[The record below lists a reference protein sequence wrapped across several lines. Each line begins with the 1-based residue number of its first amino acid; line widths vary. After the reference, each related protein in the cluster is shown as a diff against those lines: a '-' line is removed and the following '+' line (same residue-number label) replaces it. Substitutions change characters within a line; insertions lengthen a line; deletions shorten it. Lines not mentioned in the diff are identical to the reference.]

1 MKKLLLLILVCKLCV
16 LKAQNYTQGIPV
28 DTVIYSGTYSFQGNS
43 CPSMTYAE
51 IELNPSLYNY
61 VNGLQFMILVDTVTF
76 GPPPQFSPVHAG
88 DTFLLN
94 ATTPTYYTPASVV
107 FNFRLKLVGTPTTA
121 GQNFSCN
128 LDYQQCACACYQ
140 LIIMPSITNTTVC
153 SVGVS
158 SKVNEVDKQSLV
170 MYPNPVFNTLSVL
183 GIHKQTTVKLYN
195 SFGIL
200 VKEQQSN
207 DDLTIETSSL
217 PNGIY
222 TVVTSSNNDNNSTSK
237 KVVIAR

>member
-1 MKKLLLLILVCKLCV
+1 MKKLLLFYLVVMICE

-28 DTVIYSGTYSFQGNS
+28 DTVIYTGTYSFQGNS

-51 IELNPSLYNY
+51 IELNPGLYNY
-61 VNGLQFMILVDTVTF
+61 VDGLQFMILVDTVTF

-94 ATTPTYYTPASVV
+94 AATPSYFTPASIV

-121 GQNFSCN
+121 GQNFACH
-128 LDYQQCACACYQ
+128 LDYLQCVCNCYHMFISSS
-140 LIIMPSITNTTVC
+140 LTNTAVC

-158 SKVNEVDKQSLV
+158 NKISETDKQNLM
-170 MYPNPVFNTLSVL
+170 MYPNPTKDKLSVS
-183 GIHKQTTVKLYN
+183 GISQPTKVSIYN
-195 SFGIL
+195 SFGVL
-200 VKEQQSN
+200 VIEQNSN
-207 DDLTIETSSL
+207 QDLVFNVESL

-222 TVVTSSNNDNNSTSK
+222 SLVTSSVFDNKSVAK
-237 KVVIAR
+237 KLVIAR